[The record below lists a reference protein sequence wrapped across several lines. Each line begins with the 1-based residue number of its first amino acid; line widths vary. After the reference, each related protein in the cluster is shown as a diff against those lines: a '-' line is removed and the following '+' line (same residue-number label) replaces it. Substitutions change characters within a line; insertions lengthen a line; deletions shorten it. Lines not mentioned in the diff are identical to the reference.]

1 MVILAM
7 LKADEN
13 THLILHKRCRYRRVK
28 EHECKFKRHN
38 ADGNF
43 DGLLDLD

>member
-1 MVILAM
+1 MVILVM
-7 LKADEN
+7 LKAYKN
-13 THLILHKRCRYRRVK
+13 TQLILYKRCRYRRVK